1 MGQIQTT
8 ISLVLIALFGVA
20 IVGFAINFASD
31 NNAPVSILDDSEMSG
46 IYDDGEDS
54 LKDFREDSEDT
65 YESIIEKS
73 FLYIDKLK
81 DQDMKLEAKIVALEA
96 RIKTLEDAL

>member
-1 MGQIQTT
+1 MCKNGCDRIICGKEVFYGNDNLRRYL
-8 ISLVLIALFGVA
+8 IS
-20 IVGFAINFASD
+20 N
-31 NNAPVSILDDSEMSG
+31 
-46 IYDDGEDS
+46 GES
-54 LKDFREDSEDT
+54 

-81 DQDMKLEAKIVALEA
+81 DQDMKLEAKILALEA